1 VGVEQQGGAVGTMA
15 LRLAYNVVAYA
26 LMGYVSGCEVCAQ
39 GVGGFCFLA
48 AERRYGDK
56 FL

>member
-1 VGVEQQGGAVGTMA
+1 MA